1 MHDFWVQIVL
11 FLRSLEWRNLLDIVI
26 VAFLIYEVLRLVRGT
41 RAVQMA
47 VGLGAIALLYQA
59 SRWLGLD
66 TVQWVMRNA
75 VVYLGFAIIVLFNR
89 EIRTALTHFGKN
101 FRNPLSRVRRRA
113 TDYGHDWYDEVVL
126 AATTLSSEKVGAL
139 IVFERDVGLKTY
151 IESGIRLD
159 ARLTYDL
166 LVTIFNPNT
175 PLHDGAAIVSGSRL
189 AAASCFLPLTQNPR
203 LSRELGTRHRAAIGI
218 TEDSDAFAVIVSEE
232 TGSISFAV
240 DGRITRHLD
249 GPHLR
254 RLIQHAMEPWQTDD
268 EVAEIEA
275 DERQRERE
283 LEEILM
289 EHKRESAAARSERGE
304 RAERSER
311 AEKDAVRERWQEGT
325 TP

>member
-1 MHDFWVQIVL
+1 MHEFWVQVLL
-11 FLRSLEWRNLLDIVI
+11 FLRSLEWRNLLDILI
-26 VAFLIYEVLRLVRGT
+26 VAFLIYELLRLVRGT

-47 VGLGAIALLYQA
+47 VGLGAIALLYQL
-59 SRWLGLD
+59 SHWWGLE
-66 TVQWVMRNA
+66 TVQWVLRNA

-101 FRNPLSRVRRRA
+101 FRNPLKSVRRKD
-113 TDYGHDWYDEVVL
+113 THYGQDWYDEVVL

-175 PLHDGAAIVSGSRL
+175 PLHDGAAIVSGNRL

-240 DGRITRHLD
+240 EGRISRHLD

-268 EVAEIEA
+268 EVAELEE
-275 DERQRERE
+275 DERRRERE

-289 EHKRESAAARSERGE
+289 EHKRESSSARSERE
-304 RAERSER
+304 AKEHRN
-311 AEKDAVRERWQEGT
+311 ERWQEGAS
-325 TP
+325 P

>member
-101 FRNPLSRVRRRA
+101 FRNPLRGVRRA
-113 TDYGHDWYDEVVL
+113 SDYGHDWYDEVVL

-139 IVFERDVGLKTY
+139 IVFEREVGLKTY

-254 RLIQHAMEPWQTDD
+254 RLIHHAMEPWQTDD

-289 EHKRESAAARSERGE
+289 EHKRESAAARSERTERGE
-304 RAERSER
+304 RVG
-311 AEKDAVRERWQEGT
+311 KDAVRERWQEGT